1 MATVLG
7 AGVGIWVLST
17 LWVITI
23 LCCLIFSQAKGG
35 AKFIGIAVFVI
46 ALVITIVLIVLPKG
60 ESAAA
65 SNVIYDELIILRYVF
80 IVLGA
85 LCVLGGLIAM
95 IISTSDPILAKP
107 LKES

>member
-1 MATVLG
+1 MATALG
-7 AGVGIWVLST
+7 AGVGIWVLSI
-17 LWVITI
+17 LWIFTI

-35 AKFIGIAVFVI
+35 AKFTGVAVFVI

-60 ESAAA
+60 ESVPVTD
-65 SNVIYDELIILRYVF
+65 VIYDELIILRYVF

-95 IISTSDPILAKP
+95 VVSASDPILAKP
-107 LKES
+107 LKDS